1 MLANKIQEDMIAAMK
16 AHDALRVSVLRMLI
30 SELNY
35 KKIDLQRE
43 LTDADVAGVV
53 AKEVKKRNEA
63 VESFKAGGR
72 TEQAASEAKEAEI
85 LKAYMPEMMNEAD
98 LRVEIEKEIAK
109 LDEAAKG
116 NFGQAMKIISPMFRG
131 KADGGMVANIVKELL

>member
-116 NFGQAMKIISPMFRG
+116 NFG
-131 KADGGMVANIVKELL
+131 